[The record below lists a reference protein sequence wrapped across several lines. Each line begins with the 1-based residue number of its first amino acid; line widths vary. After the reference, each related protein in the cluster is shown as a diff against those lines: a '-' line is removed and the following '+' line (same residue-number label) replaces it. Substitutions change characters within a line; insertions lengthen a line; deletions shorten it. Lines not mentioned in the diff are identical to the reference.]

1 MLQRAMTQGR
11 APDMHPDTDPAGHD
25 AERHAGCDP
34 YRDADPAAVD
44 WDDAL
49 VQRARGGDVRAF
61 ERLYREHAGRV
72 HGLCLRMVRDHALA
86 EDCTQETFVNAWRAL
101 ARFETRSRF
110 ATWIHRIAV
119 NVVLARRRRP
129 AVPLDSIEDLDGG
142 IDEGW
147 TLDSPVEVEEIEAA
161 IAALPEGARDVLVLS
176 GIYGYSHGETA
187 QMLGVA
193 EGTCKAQL
201 HRARTLLRAALAR
214 EES

>member
-1 MLQRAMTQGR
+1 MTISTAVLQEAMSGS
-11 APDMHPDTDPAGHD
+11 DSEPAS
-25 AERHAGCDP
+25 
-34 YRDADPAAVD
+34 AVD

-119 NVVLARRRRP
+119 NVVLARRRRRSP
-129 AVPLDSIEDLDGG
+129 ALDPLEDVGDGL
-142 IDEGW
+142 DEGW
-147 TLDSPVEVEEIEAA
+147 TLDSPVEVDEIEAA
-161 IAALPEGARDVLVLS
+161 IGALPEGARDVLVLCAL
-176 GIYGYSHGETA
+176 YGHSHGEAA
-187 QMLGVA
+187 QMLGIA

-201 HRARTLLRAALAR
+201 HRARVLLRVALAG